1 MLLPLPETPVTATKT
16 SNGKFIF
23 IFFRLFPVAPFKLRN
38 FEFPTLLFAG
48 ILIFLFHVKYCAV
61 NDFFDL
67 CRSLGLPEN
76 VILPPNFPAPG
87 PISST

>member
-1 MLLPLPETPVTATKT
+1 VLLPLPETPVTATKT

-48 ILIFLFHVKYCAV
+48 ILIL
-61 NDFFDL
+61 
-67 CRSLGLPEN
+67 RGQ
-76 VILPPNFPAPG
+76 
-87 PISST
+87 